1 MPARTVVFYGIKK
14 PDNDGRRE
22 LIPGEYTQM
31 SGRAG
36 RRNKDKTGIV
46 IVAPDSKDK
55 DKFPPEVSRKVVISF
70 FNNRLN

>member
-14 PDNDGRRE
+14 HDGKSSRE

-36 RRNKDKTGIV
+36 RRNKDLTGFV
-46 IVAPDSKDK
+46 IIAPNSKNK
-55 DKFPPEVSRKVVISF
+55 DKFLPEVSRKFVI
-70 FNNRLN
+70 